1 MLEQI
6 LNLLKLSMY
15 LSPTECSWPETS
27 MMFPHL
33 PLRDTAE
40 LPPLLPPPLPLFPPP
55 LLFSGTTTL
64 QWKLVA
70 TIFRRGILNLVRRP
84 LRDRASL
91 VVHRMS
97 SKEAIILYNSLF
109 FMFQFLCQHWAVK
122 KLNFC
127 VAIIMLLFLLLWS
140 VCRVKSYI
148 IIAIHVLYI
157 YTVMLMLYIYIYIYC
172 CITDIYLSIIIYPLC
187 EIMNCL

>member
-6 LNLLKLSMY
+6 LNLLKLLMY

-33 PLRDTAE
+33 PPRDTAE
-40 LPPLLPPPLPLFPPP
+40 LPPPLPPPLPLFPPP

-64 QWKLVA
+64 QWRLVA
-70 TIFRRGILNLVRRP
+70 TIFRRGTLNLVRRP

-97 SKEAIILYNSLF
+97 SKGAIILYNSLF
-109 FMFQFLCQHWAVK
+109 FMFEFLCQHWAVK
-122 KLNFC
+122 KLITTNFC
-127 VAIIMLLFLLLWS
+127 VAKIMLLFLLL
-140 VCRVKSYI
+140 
-148 IIAIHVLYI
+148 
-157 YTVMLMLYIYIYIYC
+157 
-172 CITDIYLSIIIYPLC
+172 
-187 EIMNCL
+187 